1 LARNIASSL
10 AELSRAEPMVSR
22 LLRFLLTGLA
32 NSAVG
37 WAVIFAALW
46 AGMSGLAANATG
58 FGVGLVLSFTLNR
71 RFVFGI
77 KGAVQ
82 GREVAKFLAAFAVAY
97 GANVAVLSAAQ
108 SVLGD
113 DSPLAQLP
121 AIAAYVLIF
130 FVLSQLFVFKPAAS
144 E

>member
-1 LARNIASSL
+1 MLARLFRFAL
-10 AELSRAEPMVSR
+10 A
-22 LLRFLLTGLA
+22 GLA

-37 WAVIFAALW
+37 WAVIFGGLW
-46 AGMSGLAANATG
+46 AGLSGLAANAAG

-71 RFVFGI
+71 RFVFGVT
-77 KGAVQ
+77 GAVR

-108 SVLGD
+108 STLGA

-121 AIAAYVLIF
+121 AIGVYVVIF
-130 FVLSQLFVFKPAAS
+130 FLLSQLFVFRSAVT

>member
-1 LARNIASSL
+1 MLARLFRFAL
-10 AELSRAEPMVSR
+10 A
-22 LLRFLLTGLA
+22 GLA

-37 WAVIFAALW
+37 WAVIFGGLW
-46 AGMSGLAANATG
+46 AGLSGLAANAAG

-71 RFVFGI
+71 RFVFGVT
-77 KGAVQ
+77 GAVR

-108 SVLGD
+108 SALGA

-121 AIAAYVLIF
+121 AIGVYVVIF
-130 FVLSQLFVFKPAAS
+130 FFLSQLFVFRSAVT